1 MNERSSA
8 RKLRKGT
15 HSCIECRKRKQRCSW
30 TSEDAN
36 ICRRCEERGTPCTP
50 QTRSFPSTS
59 QTRNTTGDRVTRLE
73 QHLSG
78 LKKHI
83 QELEKRLGS
92 ETPSRSSQPQTS
104 PAKSHEPEES
114 ENGSLEQEDLIATQ
128 PTYLL
133 GLFNNA
139 FISSDKSTSEDTQR
153 SPIPHLSTVARNL
166 LQPLIPDKEDIITV
180 SSRASG
186 LLKLLHEL
194 FPITFMVKTGDEL
207 LAQYDIVREP
217 TVDPVSLALW
227 LLSVALTIE
236 HIPKTPLEPESSEKW
251 LVDAARYPKAVM
263 DAVETSVVACDQMVC
278 TVSGIELMMLLVR
291 L

>member
-1 MNERSSA
+1 MNERSSI

-15 HSCIECRKRKQRCSW
+15 RSCIECRKRKQRCSW
-30 TSEDAN
+30 TSDDAN

-50 QTRSFPSTS
+50 QTRSLPSTS
-59 QTRNTTGDRVTRLE
+59 QNRNTTGDRVTRLE
-73 QHLSG
+73 QHVSG
-78 LKKHI
+78 LNRHI

-92 ETPSRSSQPQTS
+92 ETPIRSSQHPTS
-104 PAKSHEPEES
+104 PTKSPEPEES
-114 ENGSLEQEDLIATQ
+114 ENGSLGQDNLIPTQ

-139 FISSDKSTSEDTQR
+139 FISSAKSTTEDTQR

-166 LQPLIPDKEDIITV
+166 LQSFIPDKEDVVTL
-180 SSRASG
+180 SNRASG
-186 LLKLLHEL
+186 WLELLHDL
-194 FPITFMVKTGDEL
+194 FPITFIVKTGDEL
-207 LAQYDIVREP
+207 ITQYDVVRDP
-217 TVDPVSLALW
+217 TVDPISLALW

-251 LVDAARYPKAVM
+251 SVDAARYPKAVM

-278 TVSGIELMMLLVR
+278 TISGIELMMLLVR